1 MKWLRFPRILGIVV
15 CLYLIGM
22 SLIFGL
28 LSSQNYRFVHGAQKT
43 TGTVIALVPRS
54 PVGSARNVDARTV
67 SRAPT
72 VRYEV
77 AGKSYE
83 YTAAHGRF
91 RQTLKIGDPVTVL
104 YDPAEP
110 SVARIRGEGK
120 VLVPV
125 ITSGFVL
132 SALVVAL
139 ILFRTR
145 NVGVGSSRRKPDE
158 RSDDVRE
165 PQDHLG

>member
-1 MKWLRFPRILGIVV
+1 MKWLRFPRILGIIV

-22 SLIFGL
+22 SLIFGM
-28 LSSQNYRFVHGAQKT
+28 LSSQNYRFVNGAQRT

-54 PVGSARNVDARTV
+54 PIGSARDPDARTA

-91 RQTLKIGDPVTVL
+91 RQPLKVGESVTVL
-104 YDPAEP
+104 YNPADP

-139 ILFRTR
+139 ILLRTR
-145 NVGVGSSRRKPDE
+145 RLGADP
-158 RSDDVRE
+158 VRPRPADQFDGAGE
-165 PQDHLG
+165 AQDQLR